1 MVNGGNYIY
10 QTIKDVNITGKRLLI
25 RVDMNVP
32 LQNGTVSDNTRIVA
46 ALPTLY
52 YALQNKAALILM
64 THLGRPKEG
73 SYSVNDDVRPIA
85 QALSKLFGQ
94 EVKVIDHWQDQGVAI
109 QPGEIVML
117 QNVRFNVGEN
127 ADDESLG
134 RAYASLCDIFVND
147 AFATAHRAQASTEA
161 VAKFAPQAVCGLL
174 LDEELRQLNKVLTNP
189 EKPLLAIVGGSKVSS
204 KLQVLE
210 TLADK
215 VDQLIVG
222 GGIANTFLL
231 AKHCKIGC
239 SLAEKGL
246 IKDAQRVIAKLAAR
260 GAKLLLPQDVHV
272 AKSLSTSAIATL
284 KSVDEVADDDL
295 ILDFG
300 PQTMRQISKLIHAAK
315 TVVWNG
321 PIGVFELSAFAEG
334 TKELA
339 QAIAKS
345 EAFSIAGGGD
355 TLAAMTVFHV
365 KNEIDYISTGGGA
378 FLEFLA
384 GKSLPAVQ
392 VLSK

>member
-1 MVNGGNYIY
+1 MVNGSNYIY
-10 QTIKDVNITGKRLLI
+10 QTIKDIDITGKRLLI

-32 LQNGTVSDNTRIVA
+32 LQNGMVSDDARIVA
-46 ALPTLY
+46 ALPTLQ

-73 SYSVNDDVRPIA
+73 SYSIDDDVRPVA
-85 QALSKLFGQ
+85 QTLSELLGQ
-94 EVKVIDHWQDQGVAI
+94 EVKVIDHWQDQGVAV
-109 QPGEIVML
+109 QPGEVVML
-117 QNVRFNVGEN
+117 QNVRFNVGEK

-161 VAKFAPQAVCGLL
+161 VAKFAPQAACGLL
-174 LDEELRQLNKVLTNP
+174 FDEELRQLNKALTNP

-215 VDQLIVG
+215 VDQLVVG

-231 AKHCKIGC
+231 AKNCKIGR
-239 SLAEKGL
+239 SLAEKDL
-246 IKDAQRVIAKLAAR
+246 IKDAQRIIDKLAAR
-260 GAKLLLPQDVHV
+260 GAQLPLPQDVYV
-272 AKSLSTSAIATL
+272 AKNLSTSATATL
-284 KSVDEVADDDL
+284 KNINEIEDNDL

-300 PQTMRQISKLIHAAK
+300 PQTMRQISKLIYAAK

-321 PIGVFELSAFAEG
+321 PIGVFELSAFAQG

-345 EAFSIAGGGD
+345 DAFSIAGGGD
-355 TLAAMTVFHV
+355 TLAAMAVFDV
-365 KNEIDYISTGGGA
+365 KKEIDYISTGGGA

-392 VLSK
+392 VLSR

>member
-1 MVNGGNYIY
+1 MINGGNYIY
-10 QTIKDVNITGKRLLI
+10 QTIKDVNIEGKRLLI

-32 LQNGTVSDNTRIVA
+32 LQNGIVRDDARIVA
-46 ALPTLY
+46 ALPTLH

-73 SYSVNDDVRPIA
+73 SYSVNDDVRPVA
-85 QALSKLFGQ
+85 QVLSKLLSQ
-94 EVKVIDHWQDQGVAI
+94 EVEVIDHWQDQGVVI
-109 QPGEIVML
+109 QPGEVVML
-117 QNVRFNVGEN
+117 QNVRFNIGEK

-147 AFATAHRAQASTEA
+147 AFATAHRAQASTKA
-161 VAKFAPQAVCGLL
+161 VAKFAPKAVCGLL
-174 LDEELRQLNKVLTNP
+174 LDEELCQLNKALAKP
-189 EKPLLAIVGGSKVSS
+189 KRPLLAIVGGSKVSS

-210 TLADK
+210 TLADQ
-215 VDQLIVG
+215 VDQLVVG

-231 AKHCKIGC
+231 AKHCKIGR
-239 SLAEKGL
+239 SLAEQDL
-246 IKDAQRVIAKLAAR
+246 LKDAQRIIAKLAAR
-260 GAKLLLPQDVHV
+260 GAQLPLPQDVYI
-272 AKSLSTSAIATL
+272 AKNISTSATATL
-284 KSVDEVADDDL
+284 KDIDEVEDDDL

-300 PQTMRQISKLIHAAK
+300 PRTMRQISKLIHAAK

-321 PIGVFELSAFAEG
+321 PIGMFELSAFAQG

-345 EAFSIAGGGD
+345 KAFSIAGGGD
-355 TLAAMTVFHV
+355 TLAAMAIFHI
-365 KNEIDYISTGGGA
+365 KKEIDYISTGGGA

-392 VLSK
+392 VLSS

>member
-1 MVNGGNYIY
+1 MINGGNYIY
-10 QTIKDVNITGKRLLI
+10 RTIKDVNITGKRLLI

-32 LQNGTVSDNTRIVA
+32 LQKGVVSDDARIVA
-46 ALPTLY
+46 ALPTLH

-73 SYSVNDDVRPIA
+73 SYSMDDDVRPVA
-85 QALSKLFGQ
+85 QALSELLGQ
-94 EVKVIDHWQDQGVAI
+94 EVKVIDHWQDQGVAV
-109 QPGEIVML
+109 QPGEVVML
-117 QNVRFNVGEN
+117 QNVRFNVGEK
-127 ADDESLG
+127 ADDETLG

-174 LDEELRQLNKVLTNP
+174 LDEELRQLNKALTNP

-215 VDQLIVG
+215 VDQLVVG

-231 AKHCKIGC
+231 AKNCKIGR
-239 SLAEKGL
+239 SLAEKDV
-246 IKDAQRVIAKLAAR
+246 IKDAQRIIDKLAAR
-260 GAKLLLPQDVHV
+260 GAQLPLPQDVYV
-272 AKSLSTSAIATL
+272 AKNLSTSATATL
-284 KSVDEVADDDL
+284 KDINEIEDDDL

-300 PQTMRQISKLIHAAK
+300 PRTMRQISRLIHAAK

-321 PIGVFELSAFAEG
+321 PIGVFELSAFAQG

-345 EAFSIAGGGD
+345 DAFSIAGGGD
-355 TLAAMTVFHV
+355 TLAAMAVFHV
-365 KNEIDYISTGGGA
+365 KKEINYISTGGGA

-392 VLSK
+392 VLSR

>member
-1 MVNGGNYIY
+1 MINGGNYIY
-10 QTIKDVNITGKRLLI
+10 QTIKDVNIAGKRLLI

-32 LQNGTVSDNTRIVA
+32 LQNGMVRDDARIVA
-46 ALPTLY
+46 ALPTLH

-73 SYSVNDDVRPIA
+73 SYSVNDDVRPVA
-85 QALSKLFGQ
+85 QVLSRLLSQ

-109 QPGEIVML
+109 QPGEVVML
-117 QNVRFNVGEN
+117 QNVRFNIGEK

-161 VAKFAPQAVCGLL
+161 VAKFAPKAVCGLL
-174 LDEELRQLNKVLTNP
+174 LDEELRQLNKALAKP
-189 EKPLLAIVGGSKVSS
+189 KRPLLAIVGGSKVSS

-210 TLADK
+210 TLADQ
-215 VDQLIVG
+215 VDQLVVG

-231 AKHCKIGC
+231 AKHRKIGR
-239 SLAEKGL
+239 SLAEKDL
-246 IKDAQRVIAKLAAR
+246 LQDAQRIIAKLAAR
-260 GAKLLLPQDVHV
+260 GAQLPLPQDVYI
-272 AKSLSTSAIATL
+272 AKNISTSATATL
-284 KSVDEVADDDL
+284 KGIDEVEDDDL

-321 PIGVFELSAFAEG
+321 PIGMFELSAFAQG

-345 EAFSIAGGGD
+345 KAFSIAGGGD
-355 TLAAMTVFHV
+355 TLAAMAIFHI
-365 KNEIDYISTGGGA
+365 KKEINYISTGGGA

-392 VLSK
+392 VLSS